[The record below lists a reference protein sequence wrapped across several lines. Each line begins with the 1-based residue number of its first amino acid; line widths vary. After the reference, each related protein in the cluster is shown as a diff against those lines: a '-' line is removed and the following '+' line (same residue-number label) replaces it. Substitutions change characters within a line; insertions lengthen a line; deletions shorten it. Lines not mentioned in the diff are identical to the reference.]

1 MMITVDTFQA
11 YLKEKID
18 FIEDNLVPALEQQGV
33 PSSLYESMKY
43 SLMAGGKRLRPM
55 LVLAVLEA
63 LDKPIERGI
72 PFAVALE
79 MIHTYSLIHDDL
91 PAMDDDDLRRG
102 KPTNHKVFGEA
113 TAILAGDALLTRAFS
128 YIAEQYG
135 ERADDVSAK
144 TTVNLIAEL
153 GKRAGATGMVGG
165 QMADIEGETKQL
177 NLEQLEFIHRHKT
190 GDLLIAALRGGGY
203 LAEATEAQMDALTRY
218 GVCIGLAFQIKDDIL
233 NVEGDA
239 AELGKAVGSDADRQK
254 ATYPSLLGLA
264 KSKERLV
271 ALIDEARAA
280 LVDAGIEHSALSPL
294 ADYVR
299 DRKK

>member
-1 MMITVDTFQA
+1 MAVDTFDTYLAEKTA
-11 YLKEKID
+11 Y
-18 FIEDNLVPALEQQGV
+18 IEDKLTPALEQVGV
-33 PSSLYESMKY
+33 PTALYESMNY

-63 LDKPIERGI
+63 LDKPIERGV

-128 YIAEQYG
+128 FIAESYR
-135 ERADDVSAK
+135 ERTDVSAL

-165 QMADIEGETKQL
+165 QMADIEGESKRLEL
-177 NLEQLEFIHRHKT
+177 NELEFIHEHKT

-203 LAEATEAQMDALTRY
+203 LAEASEKQMEKLTRY
-218 GVCIGLAFQIKDDIL
+218 GYCIGLAFQIQDDIL

-239 AELGKAVGSDADRQK
+239 AELGKAVGSDAERQK
-254 ATYPSLLGLA
+254 ATYPSLLGLEE
-264 KSKERLV
+264 SKVRV
-271 ALIDEARAA
+271 AALIASAKAA
-280 LVDAGIEHSALSPL
+280 LAEAGLEHSALTPL
-294 ADYVR
+294 ADYVSN
-299 DRKK
+299 RKK

>member
-1 MMITVDTFQA
+1 MITVDTFQA
-11 YLKEKID
+11 YLKEKISY
-18 FIEDNLVPALEQQGV
+18 IENNLVPALEQQGV
-33 PSSLYESMKY
+33 PSALYESMKY

-128 YIAEQYG
+128 LIAEQYG
-135 ERADDVSAK
+135 ERADVSAS
-144 TTVNLIAEL
+144 TTVKLIAEL

-218 GVCIGLAFQIKDDIL
+218 GVCIGLAFQIQDDIL

-239 AELGKAVGSDADRQK
+239 SELGKAVGSDADRQK

-264 KSKERLV
+264 ESKKRLL
-271 ALIDEARAA
+271 ALIEEAKAA
-280 LVDAGIEHSALSPL
+280 LAEAGIEHSALSPL

-299 DRKK
+299 NRNK